1 MSRPSTNPASGRT
14 SYSWAV
20 RPGTPVRW
28 PAIRTSPARSTFAS
42 ASDTVGLDRPEMRA
56 RSAREPGPDS
66 RMWPRS
72 NCSFMARMSG
82 GRAADSSVV
91 TVASR
96 YMTVTAM
103 SLRTFGLVRLLS

>member
-42 ASDTVGLDRPEMRA
+42 ASDTVGLDSPEIRA
-56 RSAREPGPDS
+56 RSAREHGPDS
-66 RMWPRS
+66 RMWPS
-72 NCSFMARMSG
+72 SSCSFMARMSG

-91 TVASR
+91 TVAS
-96 YMTVTAM
+96 VT
-103 SLRTFGLVRLLS
+103 